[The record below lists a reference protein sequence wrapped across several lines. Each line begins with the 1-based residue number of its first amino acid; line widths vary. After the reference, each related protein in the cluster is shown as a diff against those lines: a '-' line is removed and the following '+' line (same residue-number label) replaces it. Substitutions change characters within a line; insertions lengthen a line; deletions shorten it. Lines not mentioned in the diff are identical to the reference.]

1 MAGSN
6 VTPNSLRE
14 FEADD
19 QKSVAMEFLL
29 DAWDDALSS
38 GCAPETIANSAIF
51 AALSDMVDLYGED
64 SVAEMA
70 AKLPDRI
77 RHGEFSMRDGQP
89 N

>member
-1 MAGSN
+1 MANSTI
-6 VTPNSLRE
+6 TPNSMRDH
-14 FEADD
+14 EADD

-51 AALSDMVDLYGED
+51 AALSDMIDLYGED

-70 AKLPDRI
+70 GNLPDRI
-77 RHGEFSMRDGQP
+77 RRGEFSMRDGLP